1 MSVSDEIKARVDA
14 VDFISRYV
22 PLQRAG
28 RSFKACCPFH
38 QERTPSF
45 VVFPETGTWRCFG
58 ACSTGGDIFS
68 FLMQK
73 ENMDFREALQ
83 TLAQET
89 GIQLPEQT
97 DERNAQDRDLLYELN
112 DKAALFFSSQLHRSQ
127 EAQTAR
133 DYLQRRGI
141 DAQVAA
147 QFKLGFAPDS
157 WDALRNHLEQ
167 AGYSPHS
174 LHRADLVKHNEER
187 DSFYD
192 SFRNRL
198 IVPIHDRQGRIIGFG
213 GRVLDDSLPKY
224 LNTAET
230 SLFHKSHVVYG
241 LDRAY
246 SAIRQA
252 DSVVIVEGYMDVIAA
267 HQFGFENVV
276 ACLGTA
282 LTTEQ
287 LRQLQ
292 RYTGNFI
299 LALDA
304 DTAGQQATLRG
315 LNQARQ
321 ALRKDKPVLTPTSR
335 HNHIGHR
342 LNVNLRII
350 TLEKGRDPD
359 DIIRQDTDEWQELI
373 NSAAPLV
380 DHFIRIVADQYD
392 LDSAQGK
399 AEAVAELIPLIADLN
414 ENDGTEQ
421 RHYIEELSELA
432 GFPPHDRTIERLVLA
447 KSYALRR
454 PSEEGR
460 HRRRFTR
467 PQSGQAPAGAEP
479 QTPPDSAPWEEAV
492 DPAAADGQANGASPP
507 PASDLAAIVPETKLE
522 NFLLSLLIYDPDLLI
537 WQRGMTQEL
546 EISPLSSNDFQQI
559 EYREIFGALR
569 GFIASDEPWDIN
581 AFQETLSPSYYPVLS
596 QLISQ
601 IMTMPEREPS
611 EVQNALLKLLI
622 RLRYTRLRENLSAMQ
637 FLLHDAQE
645 RADRE
650 AILQFSASINANR
663 RDRHHLERVLAR
675 RSQVSYG
682 NIRAEPGMA
691 IA

>member
-1 MSVSDEIKARVDA
+1 MSVTDEIKARVDA

-22 PLQRAG
+22 LLQRAG

-58 ACSTGGDIFS
+58 ACSTGGDVFS

-127 EAQTAR
+127 EAQPAR

-282 LTTEQ
+282 LTEEQ

-292 RYTGNFI
+292 RYTDNFI

-321 ALRKDKPVLTPTSR
+321 ALKRKAKPVLTPTGR
-335 HNHIGHR
+335 MHVEHR
-342 LNVNLRII
+342 LSANLRIT
-350 TLEKGRDPD
+350 TLPEGRDPD
-359 DIIRQDTDEWQELI
+359 DIIRQDTGTWQALI
-373 NSAAPLV
+373 NNATPLV
-380 DHFIRIVADQYD
+380 DYYFGIVANQYD
-392 LDSAQGK
+392 LDSARGK
-399 AEAVAELIPLIADLN
+399 GEAVAELTPLIAELGD
-414 ENDGTEQ
+414 EEERQ
-421 RHYIEELSELA
+421 HYIQRLSRVVRIEE
-432 GFPPHDRTIERLVLA
+432 RTIEQRVTA
-447 KSYALRR
+447 SARELRR

-467 PQSGQAPAGAEP
+467 PQSGRAPAGAEP
-479 QTPPDSAPWEEAV
+479 QTTPDSAPWEEAV
-492 DPAAADGQANGASPP
+492 DPASAHDQANGAPPP

-546 EISPLSSNDFQQI
+546 EIAHLSSKDFQQI

-569 GFIASDEPWDIN
+569 GFIASDELWDIN
-581 AFQETLSPSYYPVLS
+581 AFQETLSPSYHPVLS
-596 QLISQ
+596 QLITQ
-601 IMTMPEREPS
+601 IRTMPEREPAD
-611 EVQNALLKLLI
+611 VQNALLKLLI